1 MEVNKIQ
8 EELARLIELVDGWAG
23 SHDVPGIERD
33 LVLDKLKKLYE
44 AIRFANFDEGD
55 SSASASVAAQQSVAE
70 VAPVSEISID
80 LDDLLAEP
88 VRDSLPEP
96 AAMPEALGE
105 SAGVSAAVPESAPS
119 VKPVSASAV
128 TEPEPEPVLVVASA
142 PVAEPDPVLA
152 DESAPESVPVS
163 ESAPAAESI
172 AVAVAVS
179 VTSGLSRQDAS
190 MEGQS
195 DKASGT
201 GHDAAVRTGREG
213 LAGSSAGQ
221 VVAPS
226 SEADTES
233 KQKVVVSDSLFDLD
247 DLVIRHREKRRVIM
261 SLYETDGPQEAAAS
275 KIPVGIGQKP
285 GHAAAPQQQATA
297 GKEQDDAAAP
307 QQQATAGKEQDDA
320 AAPQPETLLEK
331 MDEPKKSVTSQ
342 IPEPQSET
350 SESDSVA
357 AEISEQADNA
367 ADADASVA
375 ASQKTGVAETTST
388 KTDAPKYPF
397 AAEPEPVLGE
407 VLGGDV
413 HTLADTIAA
422 PKDMASE
429 IVRKE
434 RITDLK
440 QAIGIND
447 KFLLLRDLFGGDTER
462 YERTIDRLN
471 EFDDLDD
478 CIIYIS
484 ENYDW
489 NPSSDGVRFLMELL
503 ERKLS

>member
-8 EELARLIELVDGWAG
+8 EELARLTELVDGWAG

-55 SSASASVAAQQSVAE
+55 SSASASVAVQQSGAE
-70 VAPVSEISID
+70 TAPVSEISID

-88 VRDSLPEP
+88 VRDFLPES
-96 AAMPEALGE
+96 AAMPEALDAPVGE
-105 SAGVSAAVPESAPS
+105 AAAVPEPASS
-119 VKPVSASAV
+119 EKPVSVSAV
-128 TEPEPEPVLVVASA
+128 TEPMSEPMPVVAPASVPEPDPAPAVGTAPEPV
-142 PVAEPDPVLA
+142 PVS
-152 DESAPESVPVS
+152 ESVPAVQSVPVS
-163 ESAPAAESI
+163 EPAAVE
-172 AVAVAVS
+172 VS
-179 VTSGLSRQDAS
+179 LSAAAGFSRQDVS
-190 MEGQS
+190 MEGRAG
-195 DKASGT
+195 KAPGT
-201 GHDAAVRTGREG
+201 GRDAAARIGQEG

-285 GHAAAPQQQATA
+285 GHAAAPQQRATA
-297 GKEQDDAAAP
+297 GKEQDDAV
-307 QQQATAGKEQDDA
+307 
-320 AAPQPETLLEK
+320 APQPETLLDK

-350 SESDSVA
+350 SKSGSVA

-375 ASQKTGVAETTST
+375 ASQKTVVAETTSA

-447 KFLLLRDLFGGDTER
+447 KFLLLRDLFGGDAER

-471 EFDDLDD
+471 AFDDLDD

>member
-128 TEPEPEPVLVVASA
+128 TEPMSEPMPVVAPASVPEPDPAPAVGTAPEPV
-142 PVAEPDPVLA
+142 PVS
-152 DESAPESVPVS
+152 ESVPAVQSVPVS
-163 ESAPAAESI
+163 EPAAVE
-172 AVAVAVS
+172 VS
-179 VTSGLSRQDAS
+179 LSAAAGFSRQDVS
-190 MEGQS
+190 MEGRAG
-195 DKASGT
+195 KAPGT
-201 GHDAAVRTGREG
+201 GRDAAARIGQEG

-285 GHAAAPQQQATA
+285 GHAAAPQQRATA
-297 GKEQDDAAAP
+297 GKEQDDAV
-307 QQQATAGKEQDDA
+307 
-320 AAPQPETLLEK
+320 APQPETLLDK

-342 IPEPQSET
+342 MPEPQSET

-375 ASQKTGVAETTST
+375 ASQKTVVAETTSA

-407 VLGGDV
+407 VLGSDV

>member
-226 SEADTES
+226 SEADAES

-275 KIPVGIGQKP
+275 KIPVGTGQKP
-285 GHAAAPQQQATA
+285 GH
-297 GKEQDDAAAP
+297 AAAP

-342 IPEPQSET
+342 
-350 SESDSVA
+350 
-357 AEISEQADNA
+357 ISEQADNA

>member
-105 SAGVSAAVPESAPS
+105 SAGVSATVPESAPS

-128 TEPEPEPVLVVASA
+128 TEPMSEPMPVVAPASVPEPDPAPAVGTAPEPV
-142 PVAEPDPVLA
+142 PVS
-152 DESAPESVPVS
+152 ESVPAVQSVPVS
-163 ESAPAAESI
+163 EPAAVE
-172 AVAVAVS
+172 VS
-179 VTSGLSRQDAS
+179 LSAAAGFSRQDVS
-190 MEGQS
+190 MEGRAG
-195 DKASGT
+195 KAPGT
-201 GHDAAVRTGREG
+201 GRDAAARIGQEG

-285 GHAAAPQQQATA
+285 GHAAAPQQRATA
-297 GKEQDDAAAP
+297 GKEQDDAV
-307 QQQATAGKEQDDA
+307 
-320 AAPQPETLLEK
+320 APQPETLLDK

-342 IPEPQSET
+342 MPEPQSET

-375 ASQKTGVAETTST
+375 ASQKTVVAETTSA

>member
-128 TEPEPEPVLVVASA
+128 TEPMSEPMPVVAPASVPEPDPAPAVGTAPEPV
-142 PVAEPDPVLA
+142 PVS
-152 DESAPESVPVS
+152 ESVPAVQSVPVS
-163 ESAPAAESI
+163 EPAAVE
-172 AVAVAVS
+172 VS
-179 VTSGLSRQDAS
+179 LSAAAGFSRQDVS
-190 MEGQS
+190 MEGRAG
-195 DKASGT
+195 KAPGT
-201 GHDAAVRTGREG
+201 GRDAAARIGQEG

-275 KIPVGIGQKP
+275 KIPVGTGQKP
-285 GHAAAPQQQATA
+285 GHAAVPQQQATA
-297 GKEQDDAAAP
+297 GKKQDDAAAP
-307 QQQATAGKEQDDA
+307 QL
-320 AAPQPETLLEK
+320 ETLLEK

-342 IPEPQSET
+342 MPEPQSET

-375 ASQKTGVAETTST
+375 ASQKTGVAETTSA

-489 NPSSDGVRFLMELL
+489 NPSSDGVRFLIELL

>member
-88 VRDSLPEP
+88 VRDFLPES
-96 AAMPEALGE
+96 AAMPEALDAPVGE
-105 SAGVSAAVPESAPS
+105 SAAVPEPASS
-119 VKPVSASAV
+119 EKPVSVSAV
-128 TEPEPEPVLVVASA
+128 TEPMSEPMPVVAPASVPEPDPAPAVGTAPEPV
-142 PVAEPDPVLA
+142 PVS
-152 DESAPESVPVS
+152 ESVPAVQSVPVS
-163 ESAPAAESI
+163 EPAAVE
-172 AVAVAVS
+172 VS
-179 VTSGLSRQDAS
+179 LSAAAGFSRQDVS
-190 MEGQS
+190 MEGRAG
-195 DKASGT
+195 KAPGT
-201 GHDAAVRTGREG
+201 GRDAAARIGQEG

-285 GHAAAPQQQATA
+285 GHAAAPQQRATA
-297 GKEQDDAAAP
+297 GKEQDDAV
-307 QQQATAGKEQDDA
+307 
-320 AAPQPETLLEK
+320 APQPETLLDK

-342 IPEPQSET
+342 MPEPQSET

-375 ASQKTGVAETTST
+375 ASQQTVVAETTSA

>member
-8 EELARLIELVDGWAG
+8 EELARLTELVDGWAG

-88 VRDSLPEP
+88 VRDSLSEP

-172 AVAVAVS
+172 AVAVS
-179 VTSGLSRQDAS
+179 VTSDLSRQDAS

-226 SEADTES
+226 SEADAES

-275 KIPVGIGQKP
+275 KIPVGTGQKP

-297 GKEQDDAAAP
+297 GK
-307 QQQATAGKEQDDA
+307 KQDDA
-320 AAPQPETLLEK
+320 AAPQPETLLDK

-342 IPEPQSET
+342 IPASQSET

-367 ADADASVA
+367 ADADASGA
-375 ASQKTGVAETTST
+375 ASQKTVVAETTSA

>member
-88 VRDSLPEP
+88 VRDFLPES
-96 AAMPEALGE
+96 AAMPEALDAPVGE
-105 SAGVSAAVPESAPS
+105 SAAVPEPASS
-119 VKPVSASAV
+119 EKPVSVSAV
-128 TEPEPEPVLVVASA
+128 TEPMSEPMPVVAPASVPEPDPAPAVGTAPEPV
-142 PVAEPDPVLA
+142 PVS
-152 DESAPESVPVS
+152 ESVPAVQSVPVS
-163 ESAPAAESI
+163 EPAAVE
-172 AVAVAVS
+172 VS
-179 VTSGLSRQDAS
+179 LSAAAGFSRQDVS
-190 MEGQS
+190 MEGRAG
-195 DKASGT
+195 KAPGT
-201 GHDAAVRTGREG
+201 GRDAAARIGQEG

-297 GKEQDDAAAP
+297 GKKQDDAAAP
-307 QQQATAGKEQDDA
+307 QL
-320 AAPQPETLLEK
+320 ETLLEK

-342 IPEPQSET
+342 MPEPQSET

>member
-8 EELARLIELVDGWAG
+8 EELARLTELVDGWAG

-88 VRDSLPEP
+88 VRDFLPEP
-96 AAMPEALGE
+96 AAMPEALDAPVGE
-105 SAGVSAAVPESAPS
+105 SAAVPEPASS
-119 VKPVSASAV
+119 EKPVSVSAV
-128 TEPEPEPVLVVASA
+128 TEPMSEPMPVVAPASVPEPDPAPAVGTVPEPV
-142 PVAEPDPVLA
+142 PVS
-152 DESAPESVPVS
+152 ESVPAVQSVPVS
-163 ESAPAAESI
+163 EPAAVE
-172 AVAVAVS
+172 VS
-179 VTSGLSRQDAS
+179 LSAAAGLSRQDAS

-226 SEADTES
+226 SEADAES

-275 KIPVGIGQKP
+275 KIPVGTGQKP
-285 GHAAAPQQQATA
+285 GHAAVPQQQATA
-297 GKEQDDAAAP
+297 GKKQDDAAAP
-307 QQQATAGKEQDDA
+307 QL
-320 AAPQPETLLEK
+320 ETLLEK

-342 IPEPQSET
+342 MPEPQSET
-350 SESDSVA
+350 SKSGSVA

-447 KFLLLRDLFGGDTER
+447 KFLLLRDLFGGDAER

-471 EFDDLDD
+471 AFDDLDD

>member
-23 SHDVPGIERD
+23 SHDDPGIERD

-88 VRDSLPEP
+88 VRDFLPES
-96 AAMPEALGE
+96 AAMPEALDAPVGE
-105 SAGVSAAVPESAPS
+105 SAAVPEPASS
-119 VKPVSASAV
+119 EKPVSVSAV
-128 TEPEPEPVLVVASA
+128 TEPMSEPMPVVAPASVPEPDPAPAVGTAPEPV
-142 PVAEPDPVLA
+142 PVS
-152 DESAPESVPVS
+152 ESVPAVQSVPVS
-163 ESAPAAESI
+163 EPAAVE
-172 AVAVAVS
+172 VS
-179 VTSGLSRQDAS
+179 LSAAAGFSRQDVS
-190 MEGQS
+190 MEGRAG
-195 DKASGT
+195 KAPGT
-201 GHDAAVRTGREG
+201 GRDAAARIGQEG

-285 GHAAAPQQQATA
+285 GHAAAPQQRATA
-297 GKEQDDAAAP
+297 GKEQDDAV
-307 QQQATAGKEQDDA
+307 
-320 AAPQPETLLEK
+320 APQPETLLDK

-342 IPEPQSET
+342 MPEPQSET

-375 ASQKTGVAETTST
+375 ASQKTVVAETTSA

>member
-55 SSASASVAAQQSVAE
+55 SSASASVAVQQSGAE
-70 VAPVSEISID
+70 TAPVSEISID

-88 VRDSLPEP
+88 VRDFLPES
-96 AAMPEALGE
+96 AAMPEALDAPVGE
-105 SAGVSAAVPESAPS
+105 SAAVPEPASS
-119 VKPVSASAV
+119 EKPVSVSAV
-128 TEPEPEPVLVVASA
+128 TEPMSEPMPVVAPASVPEPDPAPAVGTAPEPV
-142 PVAEPDPVLA
+142 PVS
-152 DESAPESVPVS
+152 ESVPAVQSVPVS
-163 ESAPAAESI
+163 EPAAVE
-172 AVAVAVS
+172 VS
-179 VTSGLSRQDAS
+179 LSAAAGFSRQDVS
-190 MEGQS
+190 MEGRAG
-195 DKASGT
+195 KAPGT
-201 GHDAAVRTGREG
+201 GRDAAARIGQEG

-285 GHAAAPQQQATA
+285 GHAAAPQQRATA
-297 GKEQDDAAAP
+297 GKEQDDAV
-307 QQQATAGKEQDDA
+307 
-320 AAPQPETLLEK
+320 APQPETLLDK

-342 IPEPQSET
+342 MPEPQSET
-350 SESDSVA
+350 SKSGSVA

-375 ASQKTGVAETTST
+375 ASQKTVVAETTSA

-447 KFLLLRDLFGGDTER
+447 KFLLLRDLFGGDAER

-471 EFDDLDD
+471 AFDDLDD

>member
-88 VRDSLPEP
+88 VRDFLPES
-96 AAMPEALGE
+96 AAMPEALDAPVGE
-105 SAGVSAAVPESAPS
+105 SAAVPEPASS
-119 VKPVSASAV
+119 EKPVSVSAV
-128 TEPEPEPVLVVASA
+128 TEPMSEPMPVVAPASVPEPDPAPAVGTAPEPV
-142 PVAEPDPVLA
+142 PVS
-152 DESAPESVPVS
+152 ESVPAVQSVPVS
-163 ESAPAAESI
+163 EPAAVE
-172 AVAVAVS
+172 VS
-179 VTSGLSRQDAS
+179 LSAAAGFSRQDVS
-190 MEGQS
+190 MEGRAG
-195 DKASGT
+195 KAPGT
-201 GHDAAVRTGREG
+201 GRDAAARIGQEG

-285 GHAAAPQQQATA
+285 GHAAAPQQRATA
-297 GKEQDDAAAP
+297 GKEQDDAVAS
-307 QQQATAGKEQDDA
+307 
-320 AAPQPETLLEK
+320 QPETLLDK

-342 IPEPQSET
+342 MPEPQSET

-375 ASQKTGVAETTST
+375 ASQKTVVAETTSA

>member
-8 EELARLIELVDGWAG
+8 EELARLTELVDGWAG

-55 SSASASVAAQQSVAE
+55 SSASASVAVQQSGAE
-70 VAPVSEISID
+70 TAPVSEISID

-88 VRDSLPEP
+88 VRDFLPES
-96 AAMPEALGE
+96 AAMPEALDAPVGE
-105 SAGVSAAVPESAPS
+105 SAAVPEPASS
-119 VKPVSASAV
+119 EKPVSVSAV
-128 TEPEPEPVLVVASA
+128 TEPMSEPMPVVAPASVPEPDPAPAVGTAPEPV
-142 PVAEPDPVLA
+142 PVS
-152 DESAPESVPVS
+152 ESVPAVQSVPVS
-163 ESAPAAESI
+163 EPAAVE
-172 AVAVAVS
+172 VS
-179 VTSGLSRQDAS
+179 LSAAAGFSRQDVS
-190 MEGQS
+190 MEGRAG
-195 DKASGT
+195 KAPGT
-201 GHDAAVRTGREG
+201 GRDAAARIGQEG

-285 GHAAAPQQQATA
+285 GHAAAPLQRATA
-297 GKEQDDAAAP
+297 GKEQDDAV
-307 QQQATAGKEQDDA
+307 
-320 AAPQPETLLEK
+320 APQPETLLDK

-350 SESDSVA
+350 SKSGSVA

-375 ASQKTGVAETTST
+375 ASQKTVVAETTSA

-447 KFLLLRDLFGGDTER
+447 KFLLLRDLFGGDAER

-471 EFDDLDD
+471 AFDDLDD

>member
-1 MEVNKIQ
+1 MWVYAAKRVRCPFEGFSFGFASEAKIYIVFRFGNNRRAASVNFGNLRTNRFPHPIFFVP
-8 EELARLIELVDGWAG
+8 LALINRFCYGGEQDTGRTCPFDRTGRWLGGFARCPRHRAG
-23 SHDVPGIERD
+23 FGFGQAQ
-33 LVLDKLKKLYE
+33 KLYE

-88 VRDSLPEP
+88 VRDFLPES
-96 AAMPEALGE
+96 AAMPEALDAPVGE
-105 SAGVSAAVPESAPS
+105 SAAVPESAPS

-226 SEADTES
+226 SEADAES

-275 KIPVGIGQKP
+275 KIPVGTGQKP
-285 GHAAAPQQQATA
+285 GH
-297 GKEQDDAAAP
+297 AAAP

-331 MDEPKKSVTSQ
+331 WMNRRSP
-342 IPEPQSET
+342 
-350 SESDSVA
+350 
-357 AEISEQADNA
+357 
-367 ADADASVA
+367 
-375 ASQKTGVAETTST
+375 
-388 KTDAPKYPF
+388 
-397 AAEPEPVLGE
+397 
-407 VLGGDV
+407 
-413 HTLADTIAA
+413 
-422 PKDMASE
+422 
-429 IVRKE
+429 
-434 RITDLK
+434 
-440 QAIGIND
+440 
-447 KFLLLRDLFGGDTER
+447 
-462 YERTIDRLN
+462 
-471 EFDDLDD
+471 
-478 CIIYIS
+478 
-484 ENYDW
+484 
-489 NPSSDGVRFLMELL
+489 
-503 ERKLS
+503 

>member
-8 EELARLIELVDGWAG
+8 EELARLTELVDGWAG

-88 VRDSLPEP
+88 VRDFLPES
-96 AAMPEALGE
+96 AAMPEALDAPVGE
-105 SAGVSAAVPESAPS
+105 SAAVPEPASS
-119 VKPVSASAV
+119 EKPVSVSAV
-128 TEPEPEPVLVVASA
+128 TEPMSEPMPVVAPASVPEPDPAPAVGTVPEPV
-142 PVAEPDPVLA
+142 PVS
-152 DESAPESVPVS
+152 ESVPAVQSVPVS
-163 ESAPAAESI
+163 EPAAVE
-172 AVAVAVS
+172 VS
-179 VTSGLSRQDAS
+179 LSAAAGLSRQDVS
-190 MEGQS
+190 MEGRAG
-195 DKASGT
+195 KAPGT
-201 GHDAAVRTGREG
+201 GRDAAARIGQEG

-226 SEADTES
+226 SEANTES

-285 GHAAAPQQQATA
+285 GHAAAPQQRATA
-297 GKEQDDAAAP
+297 GKEQDDAVAP
-307 QQQATAGKEQDDA
+307 QQ
-320 AAPQPETLLEK
+320 ETLLDK

-350 SESDSVA
+350 SESGSVA

-375 ASQKTGVAETTST
+375 ASQKTVVAETTSA

-447 KFLLLRDLFGGDTER
+447 KFLLLRDLFGGDAER

-471 EFDDLDD
+471 AFDDLDD

>member
-55 SSASASVAAQQSVAE
+55 SSASASVAAQQSGAE
-70 VAPVSEISID
+70 TAPVSEISID

-88 VRDSLPEP
+88 VRDFLPES
-96 AAMPEALGE
+96 AAMPEALDAPVGE
-105 SAGVSAAVPESAPS
+105 SAAVPEPASS
-119 VKPVSASAV
+119 EKPVSVSAV
-128 TEPEPEPVLVVASA
+128 TEPMSEPMPVVAPASVPEPDPASAVGTAPEPV
-142 PVAEPDPVLA
+142 PVS
-152 DESAPESVPVS
+152 ESVPAVQSVPVS
-163 ESAPAAESI
+163 EPAAVE
-172 AVAVAVS
+172 VS
-179 VTSGLSRQDAS
+179 LSAAAGLSRQDVS
-190 MEGQS
+190 MEGRAG
-195 DKASGT
+195 KAPGT
-201 GHDAAVRTGREG
+201 GRDAAARIGQEG

-221 VVAPS
+221 VVVPS
-226 SEADTES
+226 SEADAES

-275 KIPVGIGQKP
+275 KIPVGTGQKP

-307 QQQATAGKEQDDA
+307 QL
-320 AAPQPETLLEK
+320 ETLLEK

-342 IPEPQSET
+342 MPEPQSET

-375 ASQKTGVAETTST
+375 ASQKTVVAETTSA

>member
-8 EELARLIELVDGWAG
+8 EELARLTELVDGWAG

-128 TEPEPEPVLVVASA
+128 TEPEPE
-142 PVAEPDPVLA
+142 
-152 DESAPESVPVS
+152 
-163 ESAPAAESI
+163 SAPAAESI
-172 AVAVAVS
+172 AVEVAVS

-226 SEADTES
+226 SEADAES

-275 KIPVGIGQKP
+275 KIPVGTGQKP
-285 GHAAAPQQQATA
+285 GH
-297 GKEQDDAAAP
+297 AAAP

-350 SESDSVA
+350 SKSDSVA

>member
-88 VRDSLPEP
+88 VRDFLPES
-96 AAMPEALGE
+96 AAMPEALDAPVGE
-105 SAGVSAAVPESAPS
+105 SAAVPEPASS
-119 VKPVSASAV
+119 EKPVSVSAV
-128 TEPEPEPVLVVASA
+128 TEPMSEPMPVVAPASVPEPDPAPAVGTAPEPV
-142 PVAEPDPVLA
+142 PVS
-152 DESAPESVPVS
+152 ESVPAVQSVPVS
-163 ESAPAAESI
+163 EPAAVE
-172 AVAVAVS
+172 VS
-179 VTSGLSRQDAS
+179 LSAAAGFSRQDVS
-190 MEGQS
+190 MEGRAG
-195 DKASGT
+195 KAPGT
-201 GHDAAVRTGREG
+201 GRDAAARIGQEG

-233 KQKVVVSDSLFDLD
+233 KQKVVVSDSLF

-285 GHAAAPQQQATA
+285 GHAAAPQQRATA
-297 GKEQDDAAAP
+297 GKEQDDAV
-307 QQQATAGKEQDDA
+307 
-320 AAPQPETLLEK
+320 APQPETLLDK

-342 IPEPQSET
+342 MPEPQSET

-375 ASQKTGVAETTST
+375 ASQKTVVAETTSA

>member
-128 TEPEPEPVLVVASA
+128 TEPMSEPMPVVAPASVPEPDPAPAVGTAPEPV
-142 PVAEPDPVLA
+142 PVS
-152 DESAPESVPVS
+152 ESVPAVQSVPVS
-163 ESAPAAESI
+163 EPAAVE
-172 AVAVAVS
+172 VS
-179 VTSGLSRQDAS
+179 LSAAAGFSRQDVS
-190 MEGQS
+190 MEGRAG
-195 DKASGT
+195 KAPGT
-201 GHDAAVRTGREG
+201 GRDAAARIGQEG

-285 GHAAAPQQQATA
+285 GHAAAPQQRATA
-297 GKEQDDAAAP
+297 GKEQDDAV
-307 QQQATAGKEQDDA
+307 
-320 AAPQPETLLEK
+320 APQPETLLDK

-375 ASQKTGVAETTST
+375 ASQKTVVAETTSA

>member
-55 SSASASVAAQQSVAE
+55 SSASASVAAQQSSAE
-70 VAPVSEISID
+70 TAPVSEISID
-80 LDDLLAEP
+80 LDDLLVEP
-88 VRDSLPEP
+88 VRDFLPES
-96 AAMPEALGE
+96 AAMPEALDAPVGE
-105 SAGVSAAVPESAPS
+105 SAAVLEPASSE
-119 VKPVSASAV
+119 KPVSVSAV
-128 TEPEPEPVLVVASA
+128 TEPMSEPMPVVAPASVPEPDSAPAVGTAPEPV
-142 PVAEPDPVLA
+142 PVS
-152 DESAPESVPVS
+152 ESVPAVQSVPVS
-163 ESAPAAESI
+163 EPAAVE
-172 AVAVAVS
+172 VS
-179 VTSGLSRQDAS
+179 LSAAAGFSRQDVS
-190 MEGQS
+190 MEGRAG
-195 DKASGT
+195 KAPGT
-201 GHDAAVRTGREG
+201 GRDAAARIGQEG

-221 VVAPS
+221 VVVPS

-285 GHAAAPQQQATA
+285 GHAAAPQQRATA
-297 GKEQDDAAAP
+297 GKEQDDAV
-307 QQQATAGKEQDDA
+307 
-320 AAPQPETLLEK
+320 APQPETLLDK

-342 IPEPQSET
+342 MPEPQSET

-375 ASQKTGVAETTST
+375 ASQKTVVAETTSA

>member
-55 SSASASVAAQQSVAE
+55 SSASASVAVQQSGAE
-70 VAPVSEISID
+70 TAPVSEISID

-88 VRDSLPEP
+88 VRDFLPES
-96 AAMPEALGE
+96 AAMPEALDAPVGE
-105 SAGVSAAVPESAPS
+105 SAAVPEPASS
-119 VKPVSASAV
+119 EKPVSVSAV
-128 TEPEPEPVLVVASA
+128 TEPMSEPMPVVAPASVPEPDPAPAVGTAPEPV
-142 PVAEPDPVLA
+142 PVS
-152 DESAPESVPVS
+152 ESVPAVQSVPVS
-163 ESAPAAESI
+163 EPAAVE
-172 AVAVAVS
+172 VS
-179 VTSGLSRQDAS
+179 LSAAAGFSRQDVS
-190 MEGQS
+190 MEGRAG
-195 DKASGT
+195 KAPGT
-201 GHDAAVRTGREG
+201 GRDAAARIGQEG

-285 GHAAAPQQQATA
+285 GHAAAPQQRATA
-297 GKEQDDAAAP
+297 GKEQDDAV
-307 QQQATAGKEQDDA
+307 
-320 AAPQPETLLEK
+320 APQPETLLDK

-375 ASQKTGVAETTST
+375 ASQKTVVAETTSA

>member
-8 EELARLIELVDGWAG
+8 EELARLTELVDGWAG

-88 VRDSLPEP
+88 VRDFLPEP
-96 AAMPEALGE
+96 AAMPEALDAPVGE
-105 SAGVSAAVPESAPS
+105 SAAVPEPASS
-119 VKPVSASAV
+119 EKPVSVSAV
-128 TEPEPEPVLVVASA
+128 TEPMSEPMPVVAPASVPEPDPAPAVGTVPEPV
-142 PVAEPDPVLA
+142 PVS
-152 DESAPESVPVS
+152 ESVPAVQSVPVS
-163 ESAPAAESI
+163 EPAAVE
-172 AVAVAVS
+172 VS
-179 VTSGLSRQDAS
+179 LSAAAGLSRQDAS

-226 SEADTES
+226 SEANTES

-275 KIPVGIGQKP
+275 KIPVGTGQKP
-285 GHAAAPQQQATA
+285 GHAAVPQQQATA
-297 GKEQDDAAAP
+297 GKKQDDAAAP
-307 QQQATAGKEQDDA
+307 QL
-320 AAPQPETLLEK
+320 ETLLEK

-342 IPEPQSET
+342 MPEPQSET
-350 SESDSVA
+350 SKSGSVA

-375 ASQKTGVAETTST
+375 ASQKTVVAETTSA
-388 KTDAPKYPF
+388 KTDAPKYLF

-447 KFLLLRDLFGGDTER
+447 KFLLLRDLFGGDAER

-471 EFDDLDD
+471 AFDDLDD